1 MEKSEIA
8 IIIPCFNEEKTI
20 ITVVKNAS
28 CYGIPIVVD
37 DKSTDK
43 SIENLNK
50 FQSEIIIKS
59 NHKNIGYEKTLQ
71 VGFEIAHKN
80 GFKYAIT
87 LDGDNQF
94 NHTDIGSLI
103 NKSNNFDIVIA
114 QRNKLQRIA
123 EKFFSIIFVSFFK
136 IRDPLSGLKFYRMN
150 LFLENNKVFD
160 EKNLIGTELLCFS
173 IKKRKK
179 IGTIEVKTT
188 ERKDKSRYGGSLRAN
203 IKIFIGLFK
212 ALKTIYN

>member
-1 MEKSEIA
+1 M
-8 IIIPCFNEEKTI
+8 
-20 ITVVKNAS
+20 
-28 CYGIPIVVD
+28 
-37 DKSTDK
+37 
-43 SIENLNK
+43 
-50 FQSEIIIKS
+50 
-59 NHKNIGYEKTLQ
+59 Q

-123 EKFFSIIFVSFFK
+123 EKFFSIIFISFFK
-136 IRDPLSGLKFYRMN
+136 IRDPLSGLKFYRIN

-160 EKNLIGTELLCFS
+160 SKNLIGTELLCFS

-179 IGTIEVKTT
+179 IGTIEVETN
-188 ERKDKSRYGGSLRAN
+188 EREDQPRYGGSLRAN

-212 ALKTIYN
+212 ALKTIYI